1 MLVCFFITASLR
13 LLCLHSQQQD
23 LLRYLTYQN
32 LQSVAK
38 LYNREDFGVDFLTT
52 TFTLHLAFLF
62 FMDPK
67 IFLTDNLDGS
77 RSLRRFICL
86 AILEYLS
93 RSVWLRDVASV
104 KTCGQNKEISCHLS
118 FWNSI
123 GPENPS
129 CVCARIQLV
138 PNISCLLVQFRTRD
152 DCISTMV
159 TYALREL
166 RICSSLHVTSHLR
179 ETSVKPCQ
187 YDVIFYLT

>member
-1 MLVCFFITASLR
+1 M
-13 LLCLHSQQQD
+13 D
-23 LLRYLTYQN
+23 L
-32 LQSVAK
+32 
-38 LYNREDFGVDFLTT
+38 
-52 TFTLHLAFLF
+52 
-62 FMDPK
+62 K

-77 RSLRRFICL
+77 RSLCRFICL

-166 RICSSLHVTSHLR
+166 HICSSLHVTSHLR
-179 ETSVKPCQ
+179 ETSVKPCR
-187 YDVIFYLT
+187 YDVILYLKWRTYPIFLHSSLGVYVLTH